1 MPSQVHATSFYRESV
16 PEPWG
21 KHCPGSCAPPPHPP
35 VAHVAKTGA
44 VELLAAPIRGYAQS
58 LYHRH
63 PKLHVQEQVSD
74 GTDSVGI
81 LNAVLLS

>member
-1 MPSQVHATSFYRESV
+1 MPRPFIVSQCRNHGANTALA
-16 PEPWG
+16 PAP
-21 KHCPGSCAPPPHPP
+21 PPPHPP